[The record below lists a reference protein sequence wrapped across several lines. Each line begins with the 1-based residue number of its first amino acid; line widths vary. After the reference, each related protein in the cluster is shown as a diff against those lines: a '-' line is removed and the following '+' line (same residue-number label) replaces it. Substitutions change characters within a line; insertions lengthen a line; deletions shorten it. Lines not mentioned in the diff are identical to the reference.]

1 MSAFSVP
8 AVITTICCMMVSTYA
23 SSVYGVCR
31 CMRFYQCNRDKG
43 RVAALDVSNAAT
55 LPGLCVKSPSTSLG
69 KCQRPLPSVPPTGSF
84 KEVSPCPPSL
94 AFTAVVFSSPCPPL
108 RIQFLSPVLN

>member
-1 MSAFSVP
+1 MVLTWKKIVMSAFRVP

-43 RVAALDVSNAAT
+43 RVAALDVALDVMQLLSQV
-55 LPGLCVKSPSTSLG
+55 CV
-69 KCQRPLPSVPPTGSF
+69 
-84 KEVSPCPPSL
+84 
-94 AFTAVVFSSPCPPL
+94 
-108 RIQFLSPVLN
+108 